1 MRPGPG
7 TAAFVALVA
16 WQDQVSE
23 PHLWVGGGSASEDV
37 GEVGEGEAALRK
49 AGTSSLVSVS
59 VEKSTL
65 ILIPSLTGF
74 FI

>member
-23 PHLWVGGGSASEDV
+23 PGGWVGGGSSSEDV
-37 GEVGEGEAALRK
+37 GEAGVGK
-49 AGTSSLVSVS
+49 ATWGKLVSVS
-59 VEKSTL
+59 VEKSL
-65 ILIPSLTGF
+65 LFLSPPLHVVF
-74 FI
+74 